1 MGKILVSEN
10 IVGPAM
16 DALKNQ
22 FQLDFQPELWKF
34 PEQLEKQI
42 NDSNAI
48 IVRNQTRITRELIE
62 KASSLQVIGR
72 AGAGLDNIDVGAA
85 SNAGVVVVYA
95 PEQNSISVAELTVGM
110 MLSLARKISI
120 ADRDTKAGK
129 WDRHRFTGIELYG
142 KTLGIVGLGR
152 IGFRTALRAR
162 AFGMNVIVHDD
173 YVNPDG
179 ISISELLAPV
189 LPLAQLLAQADFVSC
204 HLPLTP
210 QTKNLFDYKRF
221 CTMKP
226 TAFFINTSRG
236 GIVDETGLIQALEN
250 EKIGG
255 AALDVRQQ
263 EPPPADVLR
272 QMDNVILTPHIA
284 AFTTEG
290 QDRVVK
296 SLCRDVAAVLSG
308 GKAINFAN
316 FSQPRKVQA

>member
-16 DALKNQ
+16 DELGNQ
-22 FQLDFQPELWKF
+22 FQLNFQPELWRF
-34 PEQLEKQI
+34 PEQLEKHMSESI
-42 NDSNAI
+42 AI
-48 IVRNQTRITRELIE
+48 IVRNQTRITSELLQ

-72 AGAGLDNIDVGAA
+72 AGAGLDNIDVEAA
-85 SNAGVVVVYA
+85 SDAGVVIVYA
-95 PEQNSISVAELTVGM
+95 PEQNSISVAELTIGM
-110 MLSLARKISI
+110 MLALARKISR

-129 WDRHRFTGIELYG
+129 WDRHGFTGIELYE

-152 IGFRTALRAR
+152 IGYRTALRAR
-162 AFGMNVIVHDD
+162 AFGMNVVVHDD

-179 ISISELLAPV
+179 ILVSELYASV
-189 LPLAQLLAQADFVSC
+189 LPLAELLTQADFVSC
-204 HLPLTP
+204 HLPLTS
-210 QTKNLFDYKRF
+210 QTRNLFDYEEF
-221 CTMKP
+221 CTMKR

-236 GIVDETGLIQALEN
+236 GVVDEKGLIRALEN

-263 EPPPADVLR
+263 EPPTIDVLC

-284 AFTTEG
+284 AFTKEG
-290 QDRVVK
+290 QDRVLK

-316 FSQPRKVQA
+316 FSRPRK